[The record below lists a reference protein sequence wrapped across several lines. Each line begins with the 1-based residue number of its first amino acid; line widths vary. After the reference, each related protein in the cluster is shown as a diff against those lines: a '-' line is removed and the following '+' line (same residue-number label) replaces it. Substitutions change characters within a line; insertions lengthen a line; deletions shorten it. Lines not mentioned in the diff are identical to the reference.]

1 MSNLFQKY
9 LKGDRMIWS
18 IIILLSVVSLLTV
31 YSATGSLAYK
41 NQGGNTTYYMFKQLV
56 FLITGMGLIVLVHRI
71 PYKYFARFAVVLL
84 YLSIFLLVITL
95 FSGRDLNQ
103 ASRWLSVPGI
113 GISFQP
119 SEFAKLALIF
129 YIARVLAQNQ
139 SEEGVGFGAYK
150 LIIIHTAIVCALIFP
165 ENFSTA
171 VLLAVVVMAMMFLGR
186 VPFKYLFLTAGG
198 GSAIIAVVLFLT
210 MNNIVV
216 LGRADT
222 WSARVE
228 RFFSNDDEGVNE
240 HSGSYQVTQSKIAIA
255 TGGFLGKG
263 PGNSDQRNFLPHPYS
278 DFIYAIIAEEFGL
291 IGAIFILLAYFFLLA
306 RIGVL
311 VNNTHRAFPA
321 FMVLGLGLMLV
332 SQSFI
337 NMGVAVGIFP
347 VTGQPLPLVSMG
359 GTSILFS
366 CVAFGAI
373 LGVSRYNVEGASSQP
388 SRNSGTS
395 SPKERE

>member
-9 LKGDRMIWS
+9 LKGDRIIWG
-18 IIILLSVVSLLTV
+18 IIFLLAVASLLTV

-56 FLITGMGLIVLVHRI
+56 FLTIGIGLIVLVHRI

-84 YLSIFLLVITL
+84 YLSILLLLVTLITG
-95 FSGRDLNQ
+95 SNLNE
-103 ASRWLSVPGI
+103 ASRWLALPGI

-119 SEFAKLALIF
+119 SELAKISLIF
-129 YIARVLAQNQ
+129 YVARVLAHNQ
-139 SEEGVGFGAYK
+139 SDEGIGLGAFK
-150 LIIIHTAIVCALIFP
+150 QIMFHTGVVCLLILP
-165 ENFSTA
+165 ENLSTA
-171 VLLAVVVMAMMFLGR
+171 ALLGLIVMTMMFLGQ
-186 VPFKYLFLTAGG
+186 VPLKYLFLTGVGG
-198 GSAIIAVVLFLT
+198 AVIITVVLLLS
-210 MNNIVV
+210 MNGIV
-216 LGRADT
+216 LFERAST

-228 RFFSNDDEGVNE
+228 RFFNENEEGNEDDP
-240 HSGSYQVTQSKIAIA
+240 GSYQVTQSKIAIA
-255 TGGFLGKG
+255 TGCIIGKV

-291 IGAIFILLAYFFLLA
+291 VGAIIILFAYLFLLA
-306 RIGVL
+306 RVGVL
-311 VNNTHRAFPA
+311 VQSSHRTFPA
-321 FMVLGLGLMLV
+321 FMAVGLGLMLV
-332 SQSFI
+332 SQSFV

-373 LGVSRYNVEGASSQP
+373 LSVSRQNIEE
-388 SRNSGTS
+388 
-395 SPKERE
+395 KENQKLNKQGLEDDE